1 MRKSILILMAA
12 LVAVFAF
19 ATTELSDV
27 DVSFSDWVTMTSTTV
42 SADASYTIA
51 LPEFLKKI
59 IILDTT
65 HASITSGT
73 VTFYSGDYGDAVLG
87 NLVTTPA
94 TNGVYAYT
102 PWAMRLQD
110 KDGDV
115 TFLVDGLKYSKIYV
129 IEMP

>member
-1 MRKSILILMAA
+1 MRKLIILLAV
-12 LVAVFAF
+12 LVTTFVFA
-19 ATTELSDV
+19 TDLTEV
-27 DVSFSDWVTMTSTTV
+27 DVSFSAWTTMTSTTV
-42 SADASYTIA
+42 SADATYTIA

-65 HASITSGT
+65 DASITSGT

-94 TNGVYAYT
+94 TNGLYCYT

-110 KDGDV
+110 EDGDV
-115 TFLVDGLKYSKIYV
+115 TFFVDGLQYAKIYV

>member
-1 MRKSILILMAA
+1 MRKLTIILIAA
-12 LVAVFAF
+12 FVAAFVFSA
-19 ATTELSDV
+19 ELSDV
-27 DVSFSDWVTMTSTTV
+27 DVSFSDWVTMTSTTI
-42 SADASYTIA
+42 SADATFTIA

-65 HASITSGT
+65 HSSITTGT

-94 TNGVYAYT
+94 TNGVYCYT

-110 KDGDV
+110 EDGDV
-115 TFLVDGLKYSKIYV
+115 TFFVDGLQYAKIYV

>member
-1 MRKSILILMAA
+1 MAA
-12 LVAVFAF
+12 FVFSA
-19 ATTELSDV
+19 ELSDV
-27 DVSFSDWVTMTSTTV
+27 DVSFSDWVTMTSTTI
-42 SADASYTIA
+42 SADATFTIA

-65 HASITSGT
+65 DASITSGT

-87 NLVTTPA
+87 NIVTTPA
-94 TNGVYAYT
+94 TNGLYAYT

-110 KDGDV
+110 EDGDV
-115 TFLVDGLKYSKIYV
+115 EFFVDGLLYSKIYV

>member
-1 MRKSILILMAA
+1 MRKLTIILIAAFMAA
-12 LVAVFAF
+12 FVFSA
-19 ATTELSDV
+19 ELSDV
-27 DVSFSDWVTMTSTTV
+27 NVSFSDWVTMTSTTI
-42 SADASYTIA
+42 SADATFTIA

-65 HASITSGT
+65 DASITTGT

-87 NLVTTPA
+87 NIVTTPA
-94 TNGVYAYT
+94 TNGLYAYT

-110 KDGDV
+110 EDGDV
-115 TFLVDGLKYSKIYV
+115 KFFVDGLLYSKIYV

>member
-1 MRKSILILMAA
+1 MRKLTILLIAA
-12 LVAVFAF
+12 FVAAFVFSA
-19 ATTELSDV
+19 ELSDV
-27 DVSFSDWVTMTSTTV
+27 DISFSDWVTMTSTTI
-42 SADASYTIA
+42 SADATFTIA

-65 HASITSGT
+65 DASITSGT

-87 NLVTTPA
+87 NIVTTPA
-94 TNGVYAYT
+94 TNGLYAYT

-110 KDGDV
+110 EDGDV
-115 TFLVDGLKYSKIYV
+115 EFFVDGLLYSKIYV

>member
-1 MRKSILILMAA
+1 MRKLTILLIAAFMAA
-12 LVAVFAF
+12 FVFSA
-19 ATTELSDV
+19 ELSDV
-27 DVSFSDWVTMTSTTV
+27 DVSFSDWVTMTSTTI
-42 SADASYTIA
+42 SADATFTIA

-65 HASITSGT
+65 DASITSGT

-87 NLVTTPA
+87 NIVTTPA
-94 TNGVYAYT
+94 TNGLYAYT

-110 KDGDV
+110 EDGDV
-115 TFLVDGLKYSKIYV
+115 EFFVDGLLYSKIYV